1 MTVSEEFIPM
11 EEEQE
16 AAPPPPGSYKIG
28 NFVIT
33 PQIQGILVA
42 VVGVAIAGA
51 VGWQLLLPAMQERDR
66 LKAEIAQKEAEIIQ
80 KKTRISKLDEAK
92 AQLAEIEQ
100 QKENV
105 LGLFAQGATLETLLL
120 DVNKIAKQSGANLEL
135 FQPIEEP
142 QNEWMFSA
150 EAQAGASAQQQQ
162 EGEENAQG
170 QAPAIAGLK
179 LSEAVKGQTFEIE
192 LQGNYQETQ
201 QTLRQLERLQQMVM
215 VGEFSAE
222 LDDESQRIFVTPE
235 GKISDRA
242 NPTLNTSFN
251 LIAVMPLPP
260 EQLKQLAAPP
270 PPPEEEE
277 EKAE

>member
-51 VGWQLLLPAMQERDR
+51 VGWQLLLPALQERDR
-66 LKAEIAQKEAEIIQ
+66 LETEIAQKEAEIIQ
-80 KKTRISKLDEAK
+80 KRTRISKLDEAK
-92 AQLAEIEQ
+92 AQLAQVEQ

-142 QNEWMFSA
+142 DNEWIFSA
-150 EAQAGASAQQQQ
+150 EAQAGAAAQQPQ
-162 EGEENAQG
+162 EGENAAG
-170 QAPAIAGLK
+170 GTSPAGLK

-201 QTLRQLERLQQMVM
+201 QSLRQLERLQQMVM

-222 LDDESQRIFVTPE
+222 LDRDSQKIFVTPE

-270 PPPEEEE
+270 PPPEEEGE
-277 EKAE
+277 QEGQ